1 MTREF
6 LKNLGLED
14 AAIDS
19 VLEENGKDIKKADSG
34 ASALQDVRQQLA
46 AAQSEL
52 EALKKSGGEAA
63 AAQQLSSAQHQLA
76 ELQKK
81 YESDTAALQAQL
93 ADRDYADAIRRT
105 ISEKGLKFSSRSAE
119 KAFTDSLRDQ
129 KLELKD
135 GQLGGVD
142 DFIKAQRAADPDAF
156 ARPAPRYLAP
166 LGSGGAPEKPVSRAA
181 QLAAEYQRNVYGT
194 EKESE

>member
-19 VLEENGKDIKKADSG
+19 VLEENGKDIKKADSEK
-34 ASALQDVRQQLA
+34 SALQDVRQQLS

-63 AAQQLSSAQHQLA
+63 AAQQQLA
-76 ELQKK
+76 DLQKK
-81 YESDTAALQAQL
+81 YESDTAALQSQL

-119 KAFTDSLRDQ
+119 KAFTDSLREQ

-142 DFIKAQRAADPDAF
+142 DFIKAQREADPDAF
-156 ARPAPRYLAP
+156 APERPAPRYLAP
-166 LGSGGAPEKPVSRAA
+166 LGAGGGPEKPVSRAA
-181 QLAAEYQRNVYGT
+181 QLAAEHQRNVYGM
-194 EKESE
+194 ERESE